1 MGALSKELY
10 VDATSKGNISRFM
23 NHSCDPNS
31 ETQKWTVNGELRVG
45 FFTKRE
51 VKAGEEL
58 SFDYKYERYGNV
70 AQKCYC
76 GTARCRYVLGL
87 VVIFR
92 TVLYQSILLQ
102 GLVRW

>member
-1 MGALSKELY
+1 MALSKELF
-10 VDATSKGNISRFM
+10 VDATAKGNISRFI

-51 VKAGEEL
+51 VAVGEEL
-58 SFDYKYERYGNV
+58 TFDYKYERYGNV

-76 GTARCRYVLGL
+76 GSACCR
-87 VVIFR
+87 
-92 TVLYQSILLQ
+92 
-102 GLVRW
+102 